1 MNSITPSNQTMS
13 TSGIYVVPKLTK
25 KNWVEF
31 KTKTVMS
38 LTVRGLNRHLD
49 GSVRVSQPLPRSTDG
64 KKILLHDKLTE
75 ATKTDIE
82 TNLTLLYAHVQKE
95 ALAIQQL
102 YATVP
107 NTVMIQVQNKGSVA
121 AIRKAICLIY
131 EGKSDMVQVDTCAHL
146 QSMKC
151 SENDDVK
158 AHLTLMMVLC
168 EELAGMGAP
177 VNDRDFTAM
186 IINSLPESFQTIM
199 RTTTAAIHAT
209 SQSVTSDKVIAVAFE
224 EADHHNLRK
233 LSDKDDSALN
243 ASSNKGH
250 RHGKKPNG
258 KSDKKCYNCGQ
269 IGHMSADCWR
279 KGGGKEGQGPNQ
291 KKSESANA
299 TTSSD
304 GDYVFLTSDCIDE
317 ANVLQVPP
325 KKQGAIVDSGA
336 TSHFC
341 PDHAKFKTFATIDPK
356 PINITD
362 GQTLHALR
370 QGDVE
375 IELPNGKAR
384 TQVTLKDVLCA
395 PNIAFTLIS
404 TSQIMSTGL
413 SIHMELG
420 WCEIWSQ
427 S

>member
-1 MNSITPSNQTMS
+1 
-13 TSGIYVVPKLTK
+13 
-25 KNWVEF
+25 
-31 KTKTVMS
+31 
-38 LTVRGLNRHLD
+38 
-49 GSVRVSQPLPRSTDG
+49 
-64 KKILLHDKLTE
+64 
-75 ATKTDIE
+75 
-82 TNLTLLYAHVQKE
+82 
-95 ALAIQQL
+95 
-102 YATVP
+102 
-107 NTVMIQVQNKGSVA
+107 
-121 AIRKAICLIY
+121 
-131 EGKSDMVQVDTCAHL
+131 
-146 QSMKC
+146 
-151 SENDDVK
+151 
-158 AHLTLMMVLC
+158 
-168 EELAGMGAP
+168 
-177 VNDRDFTAM
+177 M
-186 IINSLPESFQTIM
+186 IINSLPESFRTIM
-199 RTTTAAIHAT
+199 RTTTAAICAT

-224 EADHHNLRK
+224 EADHNNLRK

-250 RHGKKPNG
+250 RRGKKPNG
-258 KSDKKCYNCGQ
+258 KSDKKCYNCGR

-291 KKSESANA
+291 KKLESANA

-341 PDHAKFKTFATIDPK
+341 PDCAKFKTFATIDPK
-356 PINITD
+356 PINVAD

-370 QGDVE
+370 RGDVE
-375 IELPNGKAR
+375 IELPNGKAHTR
-384 TQVTLKDVLCA
+384 VTLKDVLCA

-404 TSQIMSTGL
+404 TSQIMSAGL

-427 S
+427 KLKKLIVRIPEVDGLYRIAGLEHTAAVAPAKLKMKMSLTQLHQCMGHISFAATKAMITKGMVEGIEITSSPDNTFCETCVKAKITQQPFPDQLNSRAIKYGERIHTDVWGPAKVQSLGKKQYYVTFMDDYSRETTVIFL